1 MSRWLARA
9 VVAGAALAGLAAPV
23 AARDDKKDDKD
34 KLPEVVSPEKV
45 KPGQTALL
53 KAANGMYYFL
63 RVPKGYD
70 AKAGA
75 RLIVFLHGSNMN
87 GLQYVRSFEA
97 KHWASDD
104 ILCCPNGETD
114 TKGQPSTDPYGQNNF
129 TFESAPFV
137 AEITEDVKKAFKTT
151 ACYVGGH
158 SQGGFLTYSV
168 ILLNPDLFQGAMPMA
183 GDCWSQNEP
192 NLWEDKPDI
201 AKVQH
206 EIAIA
211 VLHGKNDPVVQ
222 FAQGEHA
229 YDVFRAAGWQKLR
242 FFTPERA
249 AHMFMVYP
257 VDEVLDW
264 LDAMNGRNAK
274 KTAELCEKWAKDGE
288 WGWCLAAA
296 KASAA
301 VPQKFVKL
309 AEDAAAKAAPGVA
322 EAMKGKP
329 MDWVPKWL
337 EFWRIHGG
345 TEAAKPLVDAYLAK
359 RAEQRAQGRDLFFR
373 NQSLYREKKAAEAD
387 ALLPQILEEAP
398 YSYEGYY
405 AWKWLSQKAEKEK
418 R

>member
-1 MSRWLARA
+1 MSSRWIAAA
-9 VVAGAALAGLAAPV
+9 VALVGLVAAAPRGAAA
-23 AARDDKKDDKD
+23 KDDK
-34 KLPEVVSPEKV
+34 LPDAASPDKV

-53 KAANGMYYFL
+53 KAANGMHYFL

-70 AKAGA
+70 AKKGA
-75 RLIVFLHGSNMN
+75 RLVVFLHGSNMN
-87 GLQYVRSFEA
+87 GLSYVRSFEA
-97 KHWASDD
+97 KRWANDD
-104 ILCCPNGETD
+104 ILVCPNGETD
-114 TKGQPSTDPYGQNNF
+114 TKGQPSTDAYGGNNF
-129 TFESAPFV
+129 TFESAPLV
-137 AEITEDVKKAFKTT
+137 AGVTEEVKKAFKTT
-151 ACYVGGH
+151 VSYVGGH

-192 NLWEDKPDI
+192 NLWEDKPEI

-264 LDAMNGRNAK
+264 LDAMNGRNEK

-296 KASAA
+296 KASSA
-301 VPQKFVKL
+301 VPQKYVKL
-309 AEDAAAKAAPGVA
+309 AEDAAAKAAPA
-322 EAMKGKP
+322 MTESMKGKP
-329 MDWVPKWL
+329 MDWIPKWL
-337 EFWRIHGG
+337 EFWRVFGG
-345 TEAAKPLVDAYLAK
+345 TEAAKPLVEQYLGK
-359 RAEQRAQGRDLFFR
+359 RAEQRTQGRELFWK
-373 NQSLYREKKAAEAD
+373 NQSLYRENKAAEAE
-387 ALLPQILEEAP
+387 ALFPQILEQAP
-398 YSYEGYY
+398 YTYEGYY
-405 AWKWLSQKAEKEK
+405 AWKWFSRKAEKGK
-418 R
+418 